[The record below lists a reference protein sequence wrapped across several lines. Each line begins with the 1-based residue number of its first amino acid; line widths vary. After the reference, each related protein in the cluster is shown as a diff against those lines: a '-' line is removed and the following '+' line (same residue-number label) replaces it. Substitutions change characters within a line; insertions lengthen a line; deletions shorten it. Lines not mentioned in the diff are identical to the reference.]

1 MAYTFTVDYSFSG
14 FVSVEVEADTPEE
27 AEEKGYDI
35 ARAAVEKGQWDME
48 GLEPGDVYVPYEY
61 EVAEM
66 NRVS

>member
-1 MAYTFTVDYSFSG
+1 M
-14 FVSVEVEADTPEE
+14 EVEADTPEE
-27 AEEKGYDI
+27 AEEQGYDI

-66 NRVS
+66 TRVR